1 MIDLIHIKKF
11 FSKEECINMINLH
24 KINFDKTINFRGTN
38 ILIIDNLDPHLLKLS
53 SFLKERKNIELNYG
67 QIVQWPN
74 GTFQPT
80 HKDGTEKP
88 ENEAVCI
95 CYLNDDYVGGRT
107 KINDEY
113 VEPKTG
119 DFVFFNSKEIPHS
132 VEKVGGKR
140 YTLIC
145 WYHYK
150 KK

>member
-1 MIDLIHIKKF
+1 MNDLIHIKDF

-24 KINFDKTINFRGTN
+24 KINFDKTINYRGTN
-38 ILIIDNLDPHLLKLS
+38 LLIIDNLDPHLLKLNK
-53 SFLKERKNIELNYG
+53 FLKKRKNIELNYG

-95 CYLNDDYVGGRT
+95 CYLNDNYVGGRT
-107 KINDEY
+107 KINDKYIEA
-113 VEPKTG
+113 KTG
-119 DFVFFNSKEIPHS
+119 DFIFFEGKKIPHS

-140 YTLIC
+140 YTLIS
-145 WYHYK
+145 WYRYV
-150 KK
+150 

>member
-1 MIDLIHIKKF
+1 MIHIKNF
-11 FSKEECINMINLH
+11 LSKIECEKLIELH
-24 KINFDKTINFRGTN
+24 KINYDKAVDYRGTKV
-38 ILIIDNLDPHLLKLS
+38 LVIDNKDIHLKKCFDYLKD
-53 SFLKERKNIELNYG
+53 LKKVNLNYG

-80 HKDGTEKP
+80 HKDGNEKP

-113 VEPKTG
+113 IESNTG
-119 DFVFFNSKEIPHS
+119 DLIFFDSKKIPHS

-140 YTLIC
+140 YTLIS
-145 WYHYK
+145 WYNYVLC
-150 KK
+150 